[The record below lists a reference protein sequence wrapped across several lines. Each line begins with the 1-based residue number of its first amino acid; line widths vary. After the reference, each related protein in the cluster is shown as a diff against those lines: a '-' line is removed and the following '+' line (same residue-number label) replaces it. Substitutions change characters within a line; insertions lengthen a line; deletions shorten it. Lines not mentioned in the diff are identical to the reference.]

1 VAIAHSTGVQELYL
15 ISQDGRNRL
24 YFRRKLKEQQD
35 IDNNVIGT
43 GEQLYVLQ
51 MLRLRG
57 FDAGTK
63 HDFSKTN
70 GTDNP
75 GLYDGQID
83 TWACDYAQGFV
94 GN

>member
-1 VAIAHSTGVQELYL
+1 VQELYL

-24 YFRRKLKEQQD
+24 YFRRKLIKQQD
-35 IDNNVIGT
+35 INGNGIGT

-57 FDAGTK
+57 FDAGTL
-63 HDFSKTN
+63 HNFDTVDGN
-70 GTDNP
+70 TNP
-75 GLYDGQID
+75 GLYDGKID
-83 TWACDYAQGFV
+83 TWACDYSQGFE

>member
-24 YFRRKLKEQQD
+24 FFRRKLKESQD
-35 IDNNVIGT
+35 LDNNGIGT

-63 HDFSKTN
+63 HDFSDTN
-70 GTDNP
+70 GSSNP
-75 GLYDGQID
+75 
-83 TWACDYAQGFV
+83 
-94 GN
+94 